1 VKDLAAKYGD
11 EYSILGEY
19 TTVYT
24 KAPHRHNSC
33 GYVWEARPNALLMG
47 HLCPRC
53 ADTTKT
59 HDEYIDLLKGV
70 HGDIVKV
77 IGNYAGYNTKILHE
91 HICGHRWA
99 ATPHGILLGRS
110 CPRCFGAVKKTHK
123 QYEEEIK
130 KKFGKE
136 YSVTEMYQGASSKIR
151 HRHNP
156 CGTEWSIK
164 PNTLLSGY
172 GCPFC
177 NISKGEKMLNELLT
191 DCGLQFERQYK
202 FTDCRGKRRPLPF
215 DFAVIRSGKIAVLI
229 EWDGRQHFQPVKKFN
244 GREGLL
250 ERKRNDRIKD
260 EYCAKKGIPLL
271 RIPYWLKSD
280 QVESM
285 IDAVLNKG
293 QVTLPI

>member
-1 VKDLAAKYGD
+1 
-11 EYSILGEY
+11 
-19 TTVYT
+19 
-24 KAPHRHNSC
+24 
-33 GYVWEARPNALLMG
+33 
-47 HLCPRC
+47 
-53 ADTTKT
+53 
-59 HDEYIDLLKGV
+59 
-70 HGDIVKV
+70 
-77 IGNYAGYNTKILHE
+77 
-91 HICGHRWA
+91 
-99 ATPHGILLGRS
+99 
-110 CPRCFGAVKKTHK
+110 
-123 QYEEEIK
+123 
-130 KKFGKE
+130 
-136 YSVTEMYQGASSKIR
+136 
-151 HRHNP
+151 
-156 CGTEWSIK
+156 
-164 PNTLLSGY
+164 
-172 GCPFC
+172 
-177 NISKGEKMLNELLT
+177 LLT